1 MILNYLN
8 YQQINKITMQ
18 NLVNS
23 IELQQEK
30 LQALKI
36 VLSSIRT
43 DDNNQTTSDLLKELN
58 MKIINLIINDF

>member
-1 MILNYLN
+1 M
-8 YQQINKITMQ
+8 K

-36 VLSSIRT
+36 VFANINT
-43 DDNNQTTSDLLKELN
+43 DDNRQSTSDLLKELN
-58 MKIINLIINDF
+58 IKIINLIITDF